1 MVKKAGIPVYLNEI
15 PRLIA
20 DNANISEGVDEWQ
33 PSSRAALKYCRCIE
47 ALRDVE
53 SILEDASLSKNK
65 EKKRV
70 CVSLP

>member
-1 MVKKAGIPVYLNEI
+1 MVEKAGIPVYLDEI

-47 ALRDVE
+47 ALRDV
-53 SILEDASLSKNK
+53 
-65 EKKRV
+65 
-70 CVSLP
+70 